1 MQLRRDVLHLF
12 LCFTNQ
18 DTRLQQLPESSKV
31 RTHTELEEKLGGR
44 IGIPHYELCAADGLR
59 MSVGCSFTILRVG
72 IDASTSV
79 NIRKLLWVKRREN
92 RGTIFLINGYKSI
105 ILVLESTQLLE
116 SPYLPSY
123 PIHFAPSSSSVAM
136 PSSSMILRPNIANM
150 NAEGTPPNSPTE
162 PAYEPTVFLQV
173 TQELVDKLQLLVPTK
188 NVVEGSSKVEI
199 TQVPASKDPN
209 LEEAR
214 PRASRVEYKSI
225 NEVYVILS
233 DRLTMLT
240 AMTSQL
246 GQEGFQLHDCGAS
259 GIDKR

>member
-1 MQLRRDVLHLF
+1 MV
-12 LCFTNQ
+12 
-18 DTRLQQLPESSKV
+18 
-31 RTHTELEEKLGGR
+31 
-44 IGIPHYELCAADGLR
+44 
-59 MSVGCSFTILRVG
+59 
-72 IDASTSV
+72 
-79 NIRKLLWVKRREN
+79 IR
-92 RGTIFLINGYKSI
+92 
-105 ILVLESTQLLE
+105 
-116 SPYLPSY
+116 P
-123 PIHFAPSSSSVAM
+123 SVA
-136 PSSSMILRPNIANM
+136 NM
-150 NAEGTPPNSPTE
+150 HAEGTPPNSPTQS
-162 PAYEPTVFLQV
+162 ASEPTVFLPV
-173 TQELVDKLQLLVPTK
+173 TQDFVDKLQLFVASRT
-188 NVVEGSSKVEI
+188 VVEGSSKVEI